1 MFGHMECQSGASEV
15 AEVVKGQKEDGGGRG
30 AFSASSA
37 TALNI
42 ICYAILRTATS
53 ATNCPIGSWPEQQY
67 KEEGRREGDSST
79 ALNGR
84 QIMYTR
90 TREVH

>member
-1 MFGHMECQSGASEV
+1 MAVPEERHSICTRMFGHMECQSGANKA
-15 AEVVKGQKEDGGGRG
+15 AEVVGRRG

-53 ATNCPIGSWPEQQY
+53 ATNCPIGSWPAQQY
-67 KEEGRREGDSST
+67 KEKKAGECGSGKVT
-79 ALNGR
+79 AVQL
-84 QIMYTR
+84 
-90 TREVH
+90 